1 MLKFKKKIISLIT
14 SLTVSSSIFI
24 GIPITTEA
32 VTTENSIST
41 EKSSKNYNLPEDVKD
56 GVILHAWNWSFN
68 QVKEHIEEIAE
79 CGYGS
84 VQVSPIQPN
93 KDSPMQ
99 NTSQWWKLYQPINFT
114 IGNDLGTAEEFK
126 AMCDEAHKYGVKI
139 IVDVVSNHL
148 ANKTNGYDKSEQI
161 PDYIRNNSN
170 YWHSSSI
177 GKVNDSSRYQ
187 MTQGNIG
194 MPDLNTG
201 NTEIQNMVIK
211 FLNEAQDLGAD
222 GFRFDA
228 AKHIE
233 LPTDGNIASD
243 FWPRVINA
251 IKSKDSNSFVYGE
264 ILGTAGTSIENY
276 TKYIKV
282 TDCGMGYDVRKAIY
296 DTNVSLVQNY
306 TIDKASNAITWVES
320 HDTYA
325 NDEHETTY
333 MTDEQIKLGWGLIG
347 ARNKSVPLFFVR
359 PTSMN
364 AALGSYTTLWQNK
377 EIVEVNKFHN
387 YFEGKSEYVRKLNNN
402 SVFAVERGGEGV
414 VLTNLGSGKAKINT
428 ETTLKDGTYIDTVS
442 GASFTVY
449 NGKLS
454 GEISGRKIAVLYN
467 SNTPINKGTVTFK
480 YIDKETKKEIAE
492 PVIISG
498 GVGTKFSHNLKDID
512 GYEFNCSISDDKL
525 IFTEEPITITYE
537 YSKYAKGNVII
548 KYVNADTKEEI
559 ETSKSISGKIGTS
572 YTTEAKDIKGYELV
586 ELPNNASGVY
596 TENDITVIYLYKEK
610 EFNTLKVHYYN
621 KNNWSNV
628 YLYTYAKV
636 DGVTVKYTGNWPG
649 TKMTNEGNG
658 WWSFEVTD
666 AEEAYIMFNNNNG
679 SQEPAAN
686 QSGYE
691 ASGEVWVKDKKVLYK
706 NPDAP
711 ETGKVI
717 VKYIDEETGEILKT
731 IKLEDEIGKDY
742 KTESLS
748 IDGYTLKTIPTNSI
762 GKFTKGDIEV
772 IYKYSKD
779 VLVPTIESF
788 TPDKA
793 SPQLQGTNIK
803 LTVKASGK
811 GTLQYKFII
820 KDDKGNWYK
829 LRDFSTS
836 NTYVWKASA
845 SGNKKLYVDVKD
857 EFGNVVREELN
868 YKIIA
873 SSNLEI
879 QSFTV
884 DKTSPQVKGT
894 NVKLTVKASGKG
906 TLQYKFIIKD
916 DKGNWYKLR
925 DFSTSNTYVWKTTV
939 AGSKKL
945 YVDVKDEDGK
955 VVRKE
960 LNYVVK

>member
-14 SLTVSSSIFI
+14 ALTVSSSIFI
-24 GIPITTEA
+24 GMPITTEA
-32 VTTENSIST
+32 VTIDNSIAI
-41 EKSSKNYNLPEDVKD
+41 EKSSKNYNLPEYVKD

-93 KDSPMQ
+93 KSSPMKD
-99 NTSQWWKLYQPINFT
+99 TSQWWKLYQPINFT

-148 ANKTNGYDKSEQI
+148 ANKTNGYDKSEEI

-177 GKVNDSSRYQ
+177 GKANDSSRYQ

-211 FLNEAQDLGAD
+211 FLNDAQDLGAD

-243 FWPRVINA
+243 FWPRVIDA

-296 DTNVSLVQNY
+296 DTNVSLAQNY
-306 TIDKASNAITWVES
+306 TIDKPSNAITWVES

-325 NDEHETTY
+325 NDEHETTN

-364 AALGSYTTLWQNK
+364 SALGSYTTLWQNK
-377 EIVEVNKFHN
+377 EIAEVNKFHN

-428 ETTLKDGTYIDTVS
+428 ATTLKDGTYIDRVS
-442 GASFTVY
+442 GAEFIVS
-449 NGKLS
+449 NGNLS
-454 GEISGRKIAVLYN
+454 GEIFGRKIAVLYN
-467 SNTPINKGTVTFK
+467 SDISIN
-480 YIDKETKKEIAE
+480 
-492 PVIISG
+492 
-498 GVGTKFSHNLKDID
+498 
-512 GYEFNCSISDDKL
+512 
-525 IFTEEPITITYE
+525 
-537 YSKYAKGNVII
+537 KGNVIV
-548 KYVNADTKEEI
+548 KYVNIDTKEEI
-559 ETSKSISGKIGTS
+559 ETSESISGEIGTS
-572 YTTEAKDIKGYELV
+572 YTTKAKEIKGYELV
-586 ELPNNASGVY
+586 ESPNNASGVY
-596 TENDITVIYLYKEK
+596 TENDITITYLYKEK

-658 WWSFEVTD
+658 WWSFEVNN
-666 AEEAYIMFNNNNG
+666 AEEAYIMFNNNSG

-686 QSGYE
+686 QPGYE
-691 ASGEVWVKDKKVLYK
+691 ASGEVWVKDKQVLDK

-717 VKYIDEETGEILKT
+717 VKYVDEETGNILKT
-731 IKLEDEIGKDY
+731 VKLEDEIGKDY
-742 KTESLS
+742 ETEEVL
-748 IDGYTLKTIPTNSI
+748 IDGYTLTLVPTNSI
-762 GKFTKGDIEV
+762 GKFTKEDIEV
-772 IYKYSKD
+772 IYGYSKD
-779 VLVPTIESF
+779 ILVPTIESF
-788 TPDKA
+788 TADKT
-793 SPQLQGTNIK
+793 SPQLQGTNIKLTVKASGKGTLQYKFIVKDDKGNWCKLRDFSTSNTYIWKASISGNKKLYVDVKDEFGNVVREELNYEIIASSNLEIQSFTADKTSPQVKGTNIK

-829 LRDFSTS
+829 L
-836 NTYVWKASA
+836 K
-845 SGNKKLYVDVKD
+845 
-857 EFGNVVREELN
+857 
-868 YKIIA
+868 
-873 SSNLEI
+873 
-879 QSFTV
+879 
-884 DKTSPQVKGT
+884 
-894 NVKLTVKASGKG
+894 
-906 TLQYKFIIKD
+906 
-916 DKGNWYKLR
+916 

>member
-14 SLTVSSSIFI
+14 ALTVSSSIFI
-24 GIPITTEA
+24 GIPITTKA
-32 VTTENSIST
+32 FTTDNSISI
-41 EKSSKNYNLPEDVKD
+41 EKSSQNYNLPQYVKD

-68 QVKEHIEEIAE
+68 QVKEHIKEIAE

-93 KDSPMQ
+93 KSSPMK
-99 NTSQWWKLYQPINFT
+99 NASQWWKLYQPINFT

-148 ANKTNGYDKSEQI
+148 ANKTNGYDKSEEI

-177 GKVNDSSRYQ
+177 GKANDSSRYQ

-243 FWPRVINA
+243 FWPRVIDA

-296 DTNVSLVQNY
+296 DTNVSLAQNY
-306 TIDKASNAITWVES
+306 TIDKPSNAITWVES

-333 MTDEQIKLGWGLIG
+333 MSDEQIKLGWGLIG

-359 PTSMN
+359 PTSMT
-364 AALGSYTTLWQNK
+364 AALGSYTTLWQNE

-428 ETTLKDGTYIDTVS
+428 TTTLKDGTYIDRVS
-442 GASFTVY
+442 GAEFTVS
-449 NGKLS
+449 NGNLS

-467 SNTPINKGTVTFK
+467 SDISIN
-480 YIDKETKKEIAE
+480 
-492 PVIISG
+492 
-498 GVGTKFSHNLKDID
+498 
-512 GYEFNCSISDDKL
+512 
-525 IFTEEPITITYE
+525 
-537 YSKYAKGNVII
+537 KGNVII

-559 ETSKSISGKIGTS
+559 ETSESISGKIGTS
-572 YTTEAKDIKGYELV
+572 YTTEAKDIKGYELI
-586 ELPNNASGVY
+586 EAPNNASGVY
-596 TENDITVIYLYKEK
+596 TENDITVTYLYKEK

-621 KNNWSNV
+621 KNNWSSV

-636 DGVTVKYTGNWPG
+636 DGVTVKYTGSWPG
-649 TKMTNEGNG
+649 TKMINEGNG
-658 WWSFEVTD
+658 WWSFEVTN
-666 AEEAYIMFNNNNG
+666 AEEAKIMFNNNNG

-691 ASGEVWVKDKKVLYK
+691 ASGEVWLKDKQVLYK

-742 KTESLS
+742 RTEEVL
-748 IDGYTLKTIPTNSI
+748 IDGYTLTLVPTNSI
-762 GKFTKGDIEV
+762 GKFTKEDIEV
-772 IYKYSKD
+772 IYGYSKD
-779 VLVPTIESF
+779 ILVPTIESF
-788 TPDKA
+788 TADKT
-793 SPQLQGTNIK
+793 SPQLQGTNIT

-811 GTLQYKFII
+811 GTLQYKFIV
-820 KDDKGNWYK
+820 KDDKENWYK

-836 NTYVWKASA
+836 NTYIWKANA

-857 EFGNVVREELN
+857 EFGNVVRKELN
-868 YKIIA
+868 YEIIA

-879 QSFTV
+879 KSFTA

-894 NVKLTVKASGKG
+894 DVKLTVKASGKG

-916 DKGNWYKLR
+916 DKENWYKLR
-925 DFSTSNTYVWKTTV
+925 DFSTSNTYVWKANV

-945 YVDVKDEDGK
+945 YVDVKDESGK
-955 VVRKE
+955 VLRKE